1 VDVQEIADGLWR
13 WTAPHPAWT
22 PDEGGPEGWEREVGC
37 VYYEAPDAVCLIDP
51 LVPQEEAERF
61 WRALDR
67 DVALAGKPV
76 VVLLTVHWHSRSAD
90 EIAARYG
97 AGREPPAG
105 VELFPVER
113 GYEEV
118 IFWLPEHGALVPG
131 DALLGA
137 AESGVRLCPPSWRT
151 KIDDALFRSS
161 LERLLDL
168 PVERVLVS
176 HGEPVLTNGRDA
188 LARALS

>member
-1 VDVQEIADGLWR
+1 VPADE
-13 WTAPHPAWT
+13 PK
-22 PDEGGPEGWEREVGC
+22 
-37 VYYEAPDAVCLIDP
+37 
-51 LVPQEEAERF
+51 RF

-67 DVALAGKPV
+67 DVEQAGKPV
-76 VVLLTVHWHSRSAD
+76 AVLLTVHWHGRSAD

-97 AGREPPAG
+97 ARREPPAG
-105 VELFPVER
+105 VEVFPVER

-118 IFWLPEHGALVPG
+118 VFWLPEHRALVAG

-137 AESGVRLCPPSWRT
+137 DDGGVRLCPPSWRT
-151 KIDDALFRSS
+151 KTDDAVFRSS
-161 LERLLDL
+161 LERLLEL

-176 HGEPVLTNGRDA
+176 HGEPVLENGRDA